1 MINKGALLI
10 ILTVVFLG
18 CSPKNLHTSKNK
30 SGQDTREMTQASV
43 LSLHNKKFN
52 WMIEGKTDSLEM
64 VLHPDL
70 MYIHSNG
77 WTETKEE
84 MSANLKNGKLEYHKV
99 HIKESQVRVSGNTA
113 IVTGKGVFS
122 VSLEGKQSEFPL
134 YYTEVYVLDND
145 TTRLI
150 SRHACRWQP

>member
-1 MINKGALLI
+1 MKNKVALLI
-10 ILTVVFLG
+10 ILTAVFLG

-43 LSLHNKKFN
+43 LSLHNKKFK
-52 WMIEGKTDSLEM
+52 WMIGGKMDSLENI
-64 VLHPDL
+64 LHPDL
-70 MYIHSNG
+70 LYIHSNG
-77 WTETKEE
+77 WTETKADLL
-84 MSANLKNGKLEYHKV
+84 SNLKNGKLQYHNV

-134 YYTEVYVLDND
+134 YYTEVYVLDNG
-145 TTRLI
+145 TNRLI